1 MKRREFLAATSLAAL
16 ASVSGADGAETRE
29 KPRSTRGRT
38 ARGRRSRKQLYELRH
53 YSIKSKDKQKQVL
66 EYLKDAEI
74 PVLNRMRIE
83 QVGVFTMLEGDS
95 PDIYVLLV
103 HNSMRF
109 LLMAPSLIDTDEEYK
124 KAGAKLFDAPKSDPT
139 YERIESS
146 LLSAFTG
153 IPKLEIPTTKDSRIF
168 QLRIYENHNAL
179 AHKKKVEMF
188 NTGGELA
195 IFRKTGMDPV
205 FFGQALIGSKL
216 PNLTYMLGFD
226 DMAAKEKA
234 WKKFI
239 VDPEWLK
246 LKANEYYKDTVSNIT
261 NIMLRP
267 AACSQI

>member
-1 MKRREFLAATSLAAL
+1 MKRREFLAATSLAVL

-29 KPRSTRGRT
+29 KPRP
-38 ARGRRSRKQLYELRH
+38 RSRTSRSSRSRRQLYELRH
-53 YSIKSKDKQKQVL
+53 YSIKSGDKQKQVL

-74 PVLNRMRIE
+74 PALNRMRVE
-83 QVGVFTMLEGDS
+83 QVGVFTILEGDS
-95 PDIYVLLV
+95 HDLYVLLV
-103 HNSMRF
+103 HNSIRSV
-109 LLMAPSLIDTDEEYK
+109 LMSTSLIDVNEEYK
-124 KAGAKLFDAPKSDPT
+124 KAGAKLFNAPMSDPT

-146 LLSAFTG
+146 LFTAFTG
-153 IPKLEIPTTKDSRIF
+153 IPKLEIPTKKDSRIF

-195 IFRKTGMDPV
+195 VFRKTGMAPV

-234 WKKFI
+234 WSTFLA
-239 VDPEWLK
+239 DPEWLK

-267 AACSQI
+267 ASCSQI

>member
-29 KPRSTRGRT
+29 RPRPRGRT
-38 ARGRRSRKQLYELRH
+38 SRGSRSRRQLYELRR
-53 YSIKSKDKQKQVL
+53 YSIKSGDKQKQVL

-74 PVLNRMRIE
+74 PALNRKRVE

-95 PDIYVLLV
+95 HDLYVLLV
-103 HNSMRF
+103 HNSIRSV
-109 LLMAPSLIDTDEEYK
+109 LMSTSLIDADEQYK
-124 KAGAKLFDAPKSDPT
+124 KAGAKLLNAPKSDPT

-146 LLSAFTG
+146 LLAAFTG
-153 IPKLEIPTTKDSRIF
+153 IPKLEMPTKKDSRIF

-205 FFGQALIGSKL
+205 FFGQALVGSKL

-234 WKKFI
+234 WGKFK

-267 AACSQI
+267 ASCSQI

>member
-16 ASVSGADGAETRE
+16 ASVSGADGAETKE
-29 KPRSTRGRT
+29 KQRQPRTRGS
-38 ARGRRSRKQLYELRH
+38 RSRRQLYELRH

-66 EYLKDAEI
+66 EHLKDAEI
-74 PVLNRMRIE
+74 PALNRMRVE

-95 PDIYVLLV
+95 ADLYVLLV
-103 HNSMRF
+103 HNSIRSVVMVT
-109 LLMAPSLIDTDEEYK
+109 SLIDADEQYK
-124 KAGAKLFDAPKSDPT
+124 KAGAKLMDAPMSDPT

-146 LLSAFTG
+146 LLAAFTG
-153 IPKLEIPTTKDSRIF
+153 IPKLEIPTKKDSRIF

-195 IFRKTGMDPV
+195 IFRKTGMAPV

-226 DMAAKEKA
+226 DMAAKDKA
-234 WKKFI
+234 WGKFK

-267 AACSQI
+267 ASCSQI